1 MSNDAIPALEQPVV
15 TGTHT
20 HGMPAWL
27 RPSRGEH
34 RWPAALAIL
43 AAIGLQVALP
53 KDLAFHPQWALPG
66 LELVIFV
73 VLLVANPTRI
83 NRESA
88 VLRFLGLA
96 LISVASLANAWSAAL
111 LVTAILRGRHFD
123 APSVLLTGGAIWL
136 TNVIVFALWY
146 WEFDRGGPASRANVR
161 SKHPD
166 FLFTEMT
173 VQELVRPEWEPTF
186 VDYLFLS
193 FTNAAAFSP
202 TDTLPLTAWA
212 KLSMMFQAG
221 VSLGTVALVV
231 ARAINLLT

>member
-1 MSNDAIPALEQPVV
+1 MTE
-15 TGTHT
+15 THP

-43 AAIGLQVALP
+43 TAIGLQTALP
-53 KDLAFHPQWALPG
+53 MDLAFQPRWALPG

-73 VLLVANPTRI
+73 VLLLANPTRI
-83 NRESA
+83 NRESV

-96 LISVASLANAWSAAL
+96 LIAVASLANAWSAAL
-111 LVTAILRGRHFD
+111 LVMAILSGRHFD
-123 APSVLLTGGAIWL
+123 ASSVLLTGGAIWL

-161 SKHPD
+161 RRHPD
-166 FLFTEMT
+166 FLFSEMT
-173 VQELVRPEWEPTF
+173 VQELVRPDWQPTF

-193 FTNAAAFSP
+193 FTNASAFSP

-212 KLSMMFQAG
+212 KLGMMFQAA

-231 ARAINLLT
+231 ARAINLLS